1 MVSNFKQGTHSVSG
15 IDLVIHDLVD
25 GDSGYIED
33 YLRIYQE
40 LFPQYVRYLPVMRRR
55 AEERADHTS
64 IEKWH
69 QWLLIVNDVPVGIV
83 GFLYNRKKN
92 VGLLMDFA
100 IYPDARRLRGVDG
113 SPFSKVILGLAM
125 DQLVEDARLEA
136 QTAPICLA
144 AEVEYPRLLQKYI
157 EYGYVKFPVEYFEP
171 PSTPELE
178 KVGDKIQELKN
189 AEFGKM
195 NIGAFQIPGHPKDLS
210 DTNIIKI
217 VLLAFLE
224 DHYQLPLDHWL
235 IRKVIQEI
243 SA

>member
-1 MVSNFKQGTHSVSG
+1 MVSNFKQITHSVAG
-15 IDLVIHDLVD
+15 IELVIHDLVD
-25 GDSGYIED
+25 GNSSYIED
-33 YLRIYQE
+33 YLKIYQE
-40 LFPQYVRYLPVMRRR
+40 LFPQYLRYLPVMQRRS
-55 AEERADHTS
+55 EDRADHTS

-69 QWLLIVNDVPVGIV
+69 QWLLIVNDVPIGIV

-100 IYPDARRLRGVDG
+100 IYPTARRIKGSDG
-113 SPFSKVILGLAM
+113 SPFSKVILGLVM
-125 DQLVEDARLEA
+125 DQLVEDAKEEA
-136 QTAPICLA
+136 HPAPICLA
-144 AEVEYPRLLQKYI
+144 AEVEYPRLLQKYM

-178 KVGDKIQELKN
+178 KVGDKIQELKSTD
-189 AEFGKM
+189 FGKM
-195 NIGAFQIPGHPKDLS
+195 NIGAFQIPDYPNDLG
-210 DTNIIKI
+210 DTNVIKV

-235 IRKVIQEI
+235 VQKVIQEI